1 MAAGQGM
8 KGGSLANLDHSKDF
22 RLYPKSSKKQLKGW
36 EAGICQDN
44 LFFFFFFSLQK
55 CSWHCGQWM
64 GDGPKVDL
72 RTPVRGLL

>member
-22 RLYPKSSKKQLKGW
+22 RLYPKSSKKRLKGW

-44 LFFFFFFSLQK
+44 LFFFFFFPFRSAVGTVD
-55 CSWHCGQWM
+55 SGWEM
-64 GDGPKVDL
+64 GPKWI
-72 RTPVRGLL
+72 

>member
-22 RLYPKSSKKQLKGW
+22 RLYPKSSKKRLKGW

-44 LFFFFFFSLQK
+44 LFFFFFPFRSAVGTVD
-55 CSWHCGQWM
+55 SGWEM
-64 GDGPKVDL
+64 GPKWI
-72 RTPVRGLL
+72 

>member
-44 LFFFFFFSLQK
+44 LFFFFFFPSEVQLAL
-55 CSWHCGQWM
+55 WTV
-64 GDGPKVDL
+64 DGRWAQSGSEDPS
-72 RTPVRGLL
+72 

>member
-8 KGGSLANLDHSKDF
+8 KEESLANLGHSKDF

-44 LFFFFFFSLQK
+44 LFFFPLQK

-72 RTPVRGLL
+72 GTPVRGLL